1 MQVVKMGGPVY
12 RIGVGGGSASS
23 VEVRDPNMSDWF
35 GDLNIFN
42 QQYAVIIYGMF
53 CYSPNLTLCNEHLSH
68 PSKHITHNLHA
79 LCYLV
84 TYNGCNS
91 WSSISSGLSQ
101 VGVLGR
107 LIIGTPVRLIAGE
120 PYNRYSLHCFGLW
133 LQWQTH
139 LRACAKIAD
148 NFRRN
153 YFVCVETWFC

>member
-1 MQVVKMGGPVY
+1 MQVVKLGGPVY

-23 VEVRDPNMSDWF
+23 VEVRDPNIADWF

-53 CYSPNLTLCNEHLSH
+53 CYSPNLTLCNGPLIH
-68 PSKHITHNLHA
+68 PSKHITHNLPA

-84 TYNGCNS
+84 IYNECSS

-107 LIIGTPVRLIAGE
+107 LIIGTPVRLIGRCTLKPLFFTLFRPVTAE
-120 PYNRYSLHCFGLW
+120 ANSLESMC
-133 LQWQTH
+133 QNC
-139 LRACAKIAD
+139 R
-148 NFRRN
+148 
-153 YFVCVETWFC
+153 